1 MKTTSRI
8 YSNNSSSLLTQD
20 LPLASTQ
27 ITVENGE
34 LFPQVPSGKYYLAT
48 VATEAYVEIVRVTAV
63 SGNVITCVRGQEG
76 TDAASFPLGAILE
89 VRVTASS
96 FYDIRDDLAELN
108 TSISSVSSDI
118 FEG

>member
-8 YSNNSSSLLTQD
+8 YSNNSSSLLVAD

-27 ITVENGE
+27 FTVENGA
-34 LFPQVPSGKYYLAT
+34 LFPAVPLGKYYLAT
-48 VATEAYVEIVRVTAV
+48 IATESQVEIVKVT
-63 SGNVITCVRGQEG
+63 GITGSVLSCIRGQEG
-76 TDAASFPLGAILE
+76 TSAQSFPLGAIVE

-96 FYDIRDDLAELN
+96 FYDIRDDLAGLQAN
-108 TSISSVSSDI
+108 FSDMSLDA